1 MTTRHHDLLIIGT
14 GSGNTILTEA
24 LAGLDVAI
32 AEEGAFGGTCLNVGC
47 IPTKMFVY
55 PADVATEARSAG
67 RLGLATH
74 GGPVS
79 WAPVR
84 DRVFGRI
91 DPIAISGQDYRTGQ
105 DGVTVYPERVRFVAP
120 LTVRTG
126 SGMTLSADRVVVAA
140 GGRPRGLDVPGLQ
153 EADPTR
159 GVHTSDT
166 VMRMESA
173 PTRVA
178 LVGGGYIAAE
188 FAHVLTSYGAE
199 VVWIHRG
206 SRLLDRE
213 ESAIAERFTALAGGR
228 FDLRLGT
235 VVTSAEHADGVWRLR
250 LDAADGS
257 NADDLQEADPPT
269 ADHPQAPHVPRTAE
283 LAVDAVL
290 LAVGRVPNTD
300 RLQARAGGLELHPDG
315 RIVVDRHQRT
325 SVDGV
330 YALGDICTP
339 YPLKHVAN
347 HEARVV
353 AHNLAVDLGR
363 VGGLLLEADHR
374 YVPHAVFTHPQVAS
388 FGPTGRELAA
398 RGIPHV
404 GTTQRYADVAYGW
417 AMEDDASF
425 LTVYANPITG
435 RVISAHCI
443 GHQASLLIQPLVMA
457 ASFGLDARDVARGQ
471 YWPHPALSEVVE
483 NALLALPLG
492 C

>member
-1 MTTRHHDLLIIGT
+1 MATRHHDLLIIGT

-55 PADVATEARSAG
+55 PADVSAEARSAG
-67 RLGLATH
+67 RLGVAAQV
-74 GGPVS
+74 GPVS
-79 WAPVR
+79 WGPVR

-91 DPIAISGQDYRTGQ
+91 DPIAASGRDYRAGQ
-105 DGVTVYPERVRFVAP
+105 DGVTVYPERVQFVAP
-120 LTVRTG
+120 RTVRTG
-126 SGMTLSADRVVVAA
+126 SGTTLSADRVVVAA
-140 GGRPRGLDVPGLQ
+140 GGRPRGLAVAGLQ

-166 VMRMESA
+166 VMRMESVPA
-173 PTRVA
+173 RVA
-178 LVGGGYIAAE
+178 VVGGGYIAAE
-188 FAHVLTSYGAE
+188 FAHVLASYGAR

-213 ESAIAERFTALAGGR
+213 ESAVAERFTALAGGR
-228 FDLRLGT
+228 FDVRLGT
-235 VVTSAEHADGVWRLR
+235 VVTSARHDNGVWRLR
-250 LDAADGS
+250 LGDAEGS
-257 NADDLQEADPPT
+257 EAGDLQDADPSP
-269 ADHPQAPHVPRTAE
+269 AEHLHEPPVPRTAE
-283 LAVDAVL
+283 LEVDAVL

-300 RLQARAGGLELHPDG
+300 LLDARAGGLELHPDG
-315 RIVVDRHQRT
+315 RMVVDRHQRT

-363 VGGLLLEADHR
+363 VGGPLLEADHR

-398 RGIPHV
+398 RGVPHV
-404 GTTQRYADVAYGW
+404 GATQRYADVAYGW
-417 AMEDDASF
+417 AMEDDEGF
-425 LTVYANPITG
+425 LTVYANPMTG

-457 ASFGLDARDVARGQ
+457 ASFGLDARDMARGQ
-471 YWPHPALSEVVE
+471 YWPHPALTEVVE
-483 NALLALPLG
+483 NALLALPLD